1 MLFGCFPRERQSFST
16 VILRKLSSSHYFKK
30 KANISHLTC
39 FNLLM
44 QKKAKLYNIS
54 RSLQASNKKL
64 PLSAFNFV
72 DAASSDAFCLLSS
85 NKVKLFNICCPARA
99 TNAKPF
105 PSFFLQGCMDVG
117 YTLQIVRVQTRVS
130 YNFVPTWNGT
140 NRRLS
145 ICHCLNLWLWFRTP

>member
-1 MLFGCFPRERQSFST
+1 M
-16 VILRKLSSSHYFKK
+16 K

-44 QKKAKLYNIS
+44 QKKAKLCNIS

-99 TNAKPF
+99 TNAKAF
-105 PSFFLQGCMDVG
+105 PSFF
-117 YTLQIVRVQTRVS
+117 TRVH
-130 YNFVPTWNGT
+130 G
-140 NRRLS
+140 RRVYVIDSEGPNAGIL
-145 ICHCLNLWLWFRTP
+145 

>member
-1 MLFGCFPRERQSFST
+1 MLISLMKAYFIDASILLRSFFLAAFLVKGKAFLRWFST
-16 VILRKLSSSHYFKK
+16 AKAFFFFLK

-44 QKKAKLYNIS
+44 HFLKKAKLYNIS

-85 NKVKLFNICCPARA
+85 NKVKLFNIILLPC
-99 TNAKPF
+99 
-105 PSFFLQGCMDVG
+105 SG
-117 YTLQIVRVQTRVS
+117 Y
-130 YNFVPTWNGT
+130 
-140 NRRLS
+140 
-145 ICHCLNLWLWFRTP
+145 

>member
-1 MLFGCFPRERQSFST
+1 MLISLMIANFIDTSKLLRFFGCFPRESFSM
-16 VILRKLSSSHYFKK
+16 K

-44 QKKAKLYNIS
+44 QKKKAKLYNIS

-99 TNAKPF
+99 TNAKAF

-117 YTLQIVRVQTRVS
+117 YTL
-130 YNFVPTWNGT
+130 
-140 NRRLS
+140 
-145 ICHCLNLWLWFRTP
+145 